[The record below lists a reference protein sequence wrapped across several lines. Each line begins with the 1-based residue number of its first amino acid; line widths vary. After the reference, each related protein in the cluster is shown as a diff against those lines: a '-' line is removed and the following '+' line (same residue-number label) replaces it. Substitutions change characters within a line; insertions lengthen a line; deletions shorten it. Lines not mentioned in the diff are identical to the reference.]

1 MRKKNTKKTTAKK
14 KRIIPVGFKLVR
26 KVGKSK
32 NTRYIGKKKG
42 ETGIYIYAL
51 EFRKGR
57 KK

>member
-1 MRKKNTKKTTAKK
+1 MRKKSITKK
-14 KRIIPVGFKLVR
+14 KRLIPVGFKLVR

-42 ETGIYIYAL
+42 EIGVYIYAL

-57 KK
+57 KKIK

>member
-1 MRKKNTKKTTAKK
+1 MRTKKKSTTKK
-14 KRIIPVGFKLVR
+14 KRAIPAGFKLVK

-42 ETGIYIYAL
+42 ETGVYIYAL